1 MQRMLFYVLCFLILK
16 CIVFII
22 FTSFLLELFIYLA
35 HQLKNLLQ
43 MLLPLSWPQGCS
55 VLYAKLILRPITFSG
70 SLVSCPFCSSLHA
83 PARFWKLGFMICN
96 RRMQLLVLLFN
107 SVGGSVTLPYLCRVC
122 SCLWPLADMHSDR
135 KSWVARLG
143 CSQLN
148 LEVAVLCLLVSALFL

>member
-83 PARFWKLGFMICN
+83 SARFWKLGFMIFN

-122 SCLWPLADMHSDR
+122 SCLWPLADMHTVIGSLSCSTR
-135 KSWVARLG
+135 VFPAELG
-143 CSQLN
+143 GGG
-148 LEVAVLCLLVSALFL
+148 ACLLVSALFL